1 MNQQSLLTPLFA
13 IHSLFEYKAWANTEL
28 FAAVAAID
36 SVSHRSE
43 VHNAIRILN
52 HIYVVDCIFKAQL
65 QGASHGYSATNTN
78 ETPSLPALADAVKAV
93 DAWYAAY
100 TLGLTRSSLEE
111 RLHFTFTD
119 GDAGS
124 MTREEILLHVVT
136 HGGYHRGTVGQIM
149 RSVSAAPPRD
159 LYTRYLH
166 AADPGRRSG
175 IGVPPKVDLRGG
187 EMP

>member
-1 MNQQSLLTPLFA
+1 MIQQSLSTSASA
-13 IHSLFEYKAWANTEL
+13 IHTLFEYKAWANAEL
-28 FAAVAAID
+28 FAAIAAID
-36 SVSHRSE
+36 AVSHPGE

-52 HIYVVDCIFKAQL
+52 HIYVVDCIFQAQL

-78 ETPSLPALADAVKAV
+78 DTPSLPALADAVKAV

-100 TLGLTRSSLEE
+100 TVGLTRSSLEE

-136 HGGYHRGTVGQIM
+136 HGGYHRGAVGQIM
-149 RSVSAAPPRD
+149 RGVSAAPPRD

-175 IGVPPKVDLRGG
+175 TWVPQKVDLQGG
-187 EMP
+187 ETP